1 MNIRTSFPSLVALAD
16 RAEHTAAR
24 ENSRTNSDDFSG
36 CSFDKAVSFARHGWP
51 EGAAK
56 AKRLL
61 DRLQLPVPHAVH
73 SETYHDVT
81 GSYVD
86 VGEYVQGVPECMVDF
101 RADRRPVRFAHL
113 IVSATFSAAIETQ
126 AVIQRGATIAAV
138 VDALETQGIRC
149 TVDLLFQST
158 DYTARIIGATPSTFE
173 VRVPIKEAHAPLN
186 LDTLTFGVAHPAYL
200 RRLMFAVMEQYPAD
214 VRDHYQVGFGY
225 GISRP
230 IKDVP
235 GSIIFQTP
243 GEKESWSEADS
254 LARIQAVLADTLG
267 RVS

>member
-1 MNIRTSFPSLVALAD
+1 MNIRISFPSLVSLAD
-16 RAEHTAAR
+16 RAEHTQAG
-24 ENSRTNSDDFSG
+24 ENSRMNSNEFSG
-36 CSFDKAVSFARHGWP
+36 CSFDEAVSFARHGWP

-61 DRLQLPVPHAVH
+61 DRLQLHVPQAVH
-73 SETYHDVT
+73 SVTHHDVT

-86 VGEYVQGVPECMVDF
+86 VGEYLQGVPECMVDF
-101 RADRRPVRFAHL
+101 REDRRPARFAH
-113 IVSATFSAAIETQ
+113 IVVSATFSANITTQ

-158 DYTARIIGATPSTFE
+158 DYNKADTFE

-214 VRDHYQVGFGY
+214 VRDHYKVGIGY
-225 GISRP
+225 GLSRP
-230 IKDVP
+230 IKDIP
-235 GSIIFQTP
+235 GTIIFQTV

-254 LARIQAVLADTLG
+254 LARIQSVLADTLG
-267 RVS
+267 RTS